1 LYVSVVVVVGS
12 GLSTMQTQIGN
23 STLRPKKKTHTHKK
37 FKTNLKMQIHVG
49 NSTLRKK
56 KTKTNRMLTLI
67 LK

>member
-23 STLRPKKKTHTHKK
+23 STLRPKKKKTHKK

-56 KTKTNRMLTLI
+56 KKQKQI
-67 LK
+67 GC